1 MEGCGMTARGG
12 AIWMV
17 LALISAVAAFTLKY
31 EVRDLAEQLASLEHQ
46 ISESRETSH
55 VLRAE
60 WSYLSRPE
68 RLAELAERHLDLAP
82 MDVGQMG
89 QLIEVPLREHPLEE
103 ELASELAEG
112 TLITYQVAQP

>member
-1 MEGCGMTARGG
+1 MTARGG
-12 AIWMV
+12 VIWMV

-31 EVRDLAEQLASLEHQ
+31 EVRDLEEQLASLENQ
-46 ISESRETSH
+46 ISESRETAH

-82 MDVGQMG
+82 MDAGQMG
-89 QLIEVPLREHPLEE
+89 LLIEVPLREMPLDEGT
-103 ELASELAEG
+103 LPDMVEG
-112 TLITYQVAQP
+112 TLITYQMAQP

>member
-1 MEGCGMTARGG
+1 MTARGG

-31 EVRDLAEQLASLEHQ
+31 EVRDLEEQLASLEHQ
-46 ISESRETSH
+46 VSESRETSH

-82 MDVGQMG
+82 MGVDQMG
-89 QLIEVPLREHPLEE
+89 QLIQVPLRELPLEDE
-103 ELASELAEG
+103 ILPDLGEG

>member
-1 MEGCGMTARGG
+1 MTARGG

-31 EVRDLAEQLASLEHQ
+31 EVRDLEEQLASLEHQ
-46 ISESRETSH
+46 VSESRETSH

-82 MDVGQMG
+82 MGVDQMG
-89 QLIEVPLREHPLEE
+89 QLIQVPLRELPMEDEILPD
-103 ELASELAEG
+103 LGEG

>member
-1 MEGCGMTARGG
+1 MTARGG

-31 EVRDLAEQLASLEHQ
+31 EVRDLEEQLASLEHQ
-46 ISESRETSH
+46 VSESRETSH

-60 WSYLSRPE
+60 WNYLSRPE

-82 MDVGQMG
+82 MGVDQMG
-89 QLIEVPLREHPLEE
+89 QLIQVPLRELPLEDE
-103 ELASELAEG
+103 ILPDLGEG